1 MTLRA
6 GIVAR
11 DAMGS
16 VGTGGFATLPGL
28 VLVFYLTDTLGV
40 TALVAG
46 VIVTAAKV
54 WDVFVDPI
62 IGAAS
67 DRDLAATGGR
77 RRLMLVGALLLPI
90 FFTLTFAV
98 PPDLS
103 LAARAVWVL
112 VAFVLAATAFSLF
125 QVPYMAIPA
134 EIAGSYDERTRL
146 LTARVVVLAA
156 AILAFGGGA
165 PALRSLGGDDERL
178 GYLVMALAAGI
189 VLGAGMLVASG
200 AARGIRTAAA
210 REAAG
215 TPSARLSPVAVVG
228 HYRDGMTVLRESAAF
243 RALLA
248 TFVLQA
254 LATGVMLA
262 AAQYVATWVLHSTEA
277 ITLLFAALIA
287 PALVCTPLWGRAARR
302 HGKEQAF
309 AFASVL
315 FGVAALALTALAWAP
330 GPWVYAAVGVA
341 GAAYAGMQSL
351 PMSMLPDVVAH
362 DSRVRGTDR
371 AGRFGGVWTAGETGG
386 LALGTTVLTI
396 VLALTGY
403 AESTGAEHVE
413 QSTGAVLGIVASFSL
428 VPALLI
434 VASLLTLR
442 RYPLR
447 RADIDVPVTGV
458 PAAMGGTSEPP
469 GVPGALA

>member
-6 GIVAR
+6 GTVAR

-40 TALVAG
+40 AAIVAG

-54 WDVFVDPI
+54 WDVFVDPV
-62 IGAAS
+62 IGAVS
-67 DRDLAATGGR
+67 DRELATTGGR
-77 RRLMLVGALLLPI
+77 RRLMRTGALLLPL
-90 FFTLTFAV
+90 FFVLTFAV
-98 PPDLS
+98 PPGLPT
-103 LAARAVWVL
+103 AARAAWVL

-125 QVPYMAIPA
+125 QVPYMALPA
-134 EIAGSYDERTRL
+134 ELAGSYDERTRL
-146 LTARVVVLAA
+146 LSARVVVLAA

-165 PALRSLGGDDERL
+165 PALRGLGGDDERL

-189 VLGAGMLVASG
+189 VLGIGMLIASG
-200 AARGIRTAAA
+200 AARGTPPPAVSSA
-210 REAAG
+210 R
-215 TPSARLSPVAVVG
+215 SAETGRLSPAAVVR
-228 HYRDGMTVLRESAAF
+228 HYRDGITVLRESAAF

-262 AAQYVATWVLHSTEA
+262 AAQYVATWVLHDTEA
-277 ITLLFAALIA
+277 ITPLFAALIA
-287 PALVCTPLWGRAARR
+287 PALVCTPVWGRAARR
-302 HGKEQAF
+302 YGKEGTF
-309 AFASVL
+309 AVASAL
-315 FGVAALALTALAWAP
+315 FGLAAGALAALAWAP
-330 GPWVYAAVGVA
+330 GAWIYLAVGVC

-371 AGRFGGVWTAGETGG
+371 AGRFGGVWTAGETAG

-396 VLALTGY
+396 ALALTGY
-403 AESTGAEHVE
+403 TESTGTEQVE
-413 QSTGAVLGIVASFSL
+413 QSAAAVLGIVASFSV

-447 RADIDVPVTGV
+447 RADVDVPVAPVATTPAVSESPSV
-458 PAAMGGTSEPP
+458 PEATA
-469 GVPGALA
+469 

>member
-40 TALVAG
+40 AAIVAG

-54 WDVFVDPI
+54 WDVFVDPV
-62 IGAAS
+62 IGAVS
-67 DRDLAATGGR
+67 DRELATTGGR
-77 RRLMLVGALLLPI
+77 RRLMAAGALLLPV
-90 FFTLTFAV
+90 FFTLTFWV
-98 PPDLS
+98 PAGLPTP
-103 LAARAVWVL
+103 ARAAWVL

-125 QVPYMAIPA
+125 QVPYMALPA
-134 EIAGSYDERTRL
+134 ELARSYDERTRL

-165 PALRSLGGDDERL
+165 PALRGLGGDDERL
-178 GYLVMALAAGI
+178 GYLIMALAAGLL
-189 VLGAGMLVASG
+189 LGVGMFVAAG
-200 AARGIRTAAA
+200 AARGTPPAAA
-210 REAAG
+210 AAVPG
-215 TPSARLSPVAVVG
+215 DTRGGLSPAAVVG
-228 HYRDGMTVLRESAAF
+228 HYRDGITVLRESAPF

-262 AAQYVATWVLHSTEA
+262 AAQYVATWVLHDTDA
-277 ITLLFAALIA
+277 ITPLFAALIA
-287 PALVCTPLWGRAARR
+287 PALVCAPLWGRAARR
-302 HGKEQAF
+302 HGKERTF
-309 AFASVL
+309 AVASVL
-315 FGVAALALTALAWAP
+315 FGLAAIALTGLAWVP
-330 GPWVYAAVGVA
+330 GGWAYAAVGLA

-362 DSRVRGTDR
+362 DARVRGVDR

-396 VLALTGY
+396 VLAVTGY
-403 AESTGAEHVE
+403 AESTGSEQVE
-413 QSTGAVLGIVASFSL
+413 QSTAAVLGIVASFS
-428 VPALLI
+428 VIPAILM

-447 RADIDVPVTGV
+447 RSDIDVPAVVV
-458 PAAMGGTSEPP
+458 PEARA
-469 GVPGALA
+469 